1 MNTYELYQDIILDH
15 SSRPRNFGKME
26 DADVS
31 VEAENPLCGDEL
43 TLYLK
48 TSDAGS
54 KLECSQFTGQAC
66 AICTASASLLT
77 TKIRNLSSEKA
88 VSLSRQ
94 FQKLLQPGDSVDAP
108 STAKGLG
115 DLQALAGV
123 RNFPMRIKC
132 ATLAWHALEQ
142 AVATAAKGGGTSRL
156 EVKEE

>member
-1 MNTYELYQDIILDH
+1 MNTNELYQDIILDH

-48 TSDAGS
+48 TSEGGS
-54 KLECSQFTGQAC
+54 KVECTQFTGQAC

-77 TKIRNLSSEKA
+77 IKMRNVSSEKA
-88 VSLSRQ
+88 LALSRE
-94 FQKLLQPGDSVDAP
+94 FQNLLLPGDSEQAASPAP
-108 STAKGLG
+108 GLG

-132 ATLAWHALEQ
+132 ATLSWHALEQ
-142 AVATAAKGGGTSRL
+142 AIAMAAAGGGTSRL
-156 EVKEE
+156 EIDEG